1 MYADKPRAESAAVVE
16 ALRAGGRRQVL
27 LMSGDSRSVA
37 DAVGARLGVDRV
49 MSELMPEDKAHH
61 VRALQRDGRVVAM
74 VGDGINDA
82 PALALADVG
91 VSLRGGSDV
100 ALDTADVVLVE
111 GGLSRLPR
119 AFDLADAAMRQV
131 KTGLALVLA
140 PNLVAM
146 VMGALGVCPP
156 AMAAL
161 VNNGSTVVSGLAGLA
176 PLVRQR
182 WRRSAPCLHLS
193 TSVRETPPEVVR

>member
-1 MYADKPRAESAAVVE
+1 
-16 ALRAGGRRQVL
+16 
-27 LMSGDSRSVA
+27 VA
-37 DAVGARLGVDRV
+37 ARLGVDRV
-49 MSELMPEDKAHH
+49 MSELMPEDKARH
-61 VRALQRDGRVVAM
+61 VRALQREGRVVAM

-91 VSLRGGSDV
+91 ISLHGGSDV

-119 AFDLADAAMRQV
+119 AFAVADQAMRQV
-131 KTGLALVLA
+131 RTGLGLVLV

-146 VMGALGVCPP
+146 ALGVVGLCPP
-156 AMAAL
+156 ALAAV

-182 WRRSAPCLHLS
+182 MRRSP
-193 TSVRETPPEVVR
+193 